1 MSCHL
6 RRALVA
12 WFSTF
17 LLLLSDQMATAQDL
31 TLDQLIERNVRAT
44 GGAAPIEAVQSV
56 PLRETDL

>member
-44 GGAAPIEAVQSV
+44 GGAAPIEAVQST
-56 PLRETDL
+56 P